1 MKAKIWNL
9 RGWINHSDTKYL
21 KSVFNEL
28 LDQATFKVLNFNEN
42 EFSPY
47 GYTALWLLSESH
59 FAIHTFPEHHISY
72 IELSSCNALKHEIFE
87 KIMLEKFEL
96 WQSSEQVDRNIHPH

>member
-1 MKAKIWNL
+1 M
-9 RGWINHSDTKYL
+9 KYL

-28 LDQATFKVLNFNEN
+28 LDQATFKVLNFSEN
-42 EFSPY
+42 EFSPF

-59 FAIHTFPEHHISY
+59 FAIHTFPEHHMSY

-87 KIMLEKFEL
+87 RLMLEKFEL
-96 WQSSEQVDRNIHPH
+96 WQTSENVIRSKTA

>member
-9 RGWINHSDTKYL
+9 SGWINHSDMNYL
-21 KSVFNEL
+21 KTVFGDIL
-28 LDQATFKVLNFNEN
+28 KRSTFNVLNFSES
-42 EFSPY
+42 EFDPY

-59 FAIHTFPEHHISY
+59 FAIHTFPEHAISY

-87 KIMLEKFEL
+87 KLMLEKFEL
-96 WQSSEQVDRNIHPH
+96 WQTSENLIRSKTA